1 MAFGKASTK
10 QRGQAGERLAL
21 GFLKKKGFRILKK
34 NYRNTFG
41 EIDIVAEE
49 KGQLVFVEVRTLK
62 SWQRHLPEE
71 TVGPKKQQKISRTAM
86 AYIQEKGWED
96 RPARFDVIAVKA
108 SDQEPAIHHIPNAFD
123 VWE

>member
-1 MAFGKASTK
+1 MAFGNKST
-10 QRGQAGERLAL
+10 RESGEKGEILAL
-21 GFLKKKGFRILKK
+21 GFLKKKGFRILNK

-49 KGQLVFVEVRTLK
+49 KGQLVFVEVRSLK
-62 SWQRHLPEE
+62 TWERHLPEE
-71 TVGPKKQQKISRTAM
+71 TIGSKKQQKISRTAL

-108 SDQEPAIHHIPNAFD
+108 SDRDPAIHFFCGH
-123 VWE
+123 